1 MQIAPGTRFSARALL
16 FDMDGTLVDSTV
28 SVERVWGNWAE
39 SHGVSFAEVAHR
51 MHGRRAL
58 DIMRDLVPPGVDPE
72 VEVQIVNHNELV
84 DTDGIVA
91 IRGAAELLASLPP
104 RAWALVTSAQL
115 PLASARMGAG
125 GLSLPEVVVTAD
137 DIALGKPNPAC
148 YQLALKRLGLQPD
161 DAVVFEDAPSGLAA
175 GRAAGCRTI
184 AIASTMPTEDLAHED
199 WLYDLSRLRLES
211 VADDGLMQFRV
222 A

>member
-1 MQIAPGTRFSARALL
+1 MGQLAA
-16 FDMDGTLVDSTV
+16 
-28 SVERVWGNWAE
+28 
-39 SHGVSFAEVAHR
+39 SHGVSFAKVAHR

-58 DIMRDLVPPGVDPE
+58 DIMRDLAPPGVDPE

-84 DTDGIVA
+84 DTDGIIA
-91 IRGAAELLASLPP
+91 IRGAAELLASLPS

-184 AIASTMPTEDLAHED
+184 AIASTMPTENLEHED
-199 WLYDLSRLRLES
+199 WLYDLSTLVLES
-211 VADDGLMQFRV
+211 IDADGLMHFRV
-222 A
+222 I

>member
-1 MQIAPGTRFSARALL
+1 MQIVSGTRFSARALL

-28 SVERVWGNWAE
+28 SVERVWGSWAE
-39 SHGVSFAEVAHR
+39 SHGVSFAKVAHR

-72 VEVQIVNHNELV
+72 VEVEIVNHNELV

-104 RAWALVTSAQL
+104 RGWALVTSAQL

-184 AIASTMPTEDLAHED
+184 AIASTMPTENLEHED
-199 WLYDLSRLRLES
+199 WLYDLSTLVLES
-211 VADDGLMQFRV
+211 VDEDGLMHFRV
-222 A
+222 I

>member
-1 MQIAPGTRFSARALL
+1 MQIVPGTRFSARALL
-16 FDMDGTLVDSTV
+16 FDMDGTLIDSTV

-39 SHGVSFAEVAHR
+39 SHGVSFAAVAHR

-72 VEVQIVNHNELV
+72 IEVQIVNHNELV

-91 IRGAAELLASLPP
+91 IRGAAELLASLPH

-137 DIALGKPNPAC
+137 DIAVGKPNPAC

-161 DAVVFEDAPSGLAA
+161 DAVVLEDAPSGLAA

-199 WLYDLSRLRLES
+199 WLYDLSALSLEK
-211 VADDGLMQFRV
+211 VDPDGLMHFYVR
-222 A
+222 

>member
-1 MQIAPGTRFSARALL
+1 MQIVSGTRFRARALL
-16 FDMDGTLVDSTV
+16 FDMDGTLIDSTV
-28 SVERVWGNWAE
+28 SVERVWGNWAA
-39 SHGVSFAEVAHR
+39 SHGVSFAKVAHR

-58 DIMRDLVPPGVDPE
+58 DIMRDLAPPGVDPE
-72 VEVQIVNHNELV
+72 VEVRIVNHNELV

-91 IRGAAELLASLPP
+91 IRGAAELLASLP
-104 RAWALVTSAQL
+104 RNGWALVTSAQL

-125 GLSLPEVVVTAD
+125 GLSLPDVVVTAD

-161 DAVVFEDAPSGLAA
+161 EAVVFEDAPSGLAA

-184 AIASTMPTEDLAHED
+184 AIASTMPTEQLDHED
-199 WLYDLSRLRLES
+199 WLYDLSTLVLE
-211 VADDGLMQFRV
+211 RV
-222 A
+222 DPDRWMHFVVR

>member
-72 VEVQIVNHNELV
+72 VEVEIVNHNELV

-91 IRGAAELLASLPP
+91 IRGAAELLASLPR

-184 AIASTMPTEDLAHED
+184 AIASTMPTENLAHED
-199 WLYDLSRLRLES
+199 WLYDLSTLVLES
-211 VADDGLMQFRV
+211 VDPDGLMHFQVR
-222 A
+222 

>member
-1 MQIAPGTRFSARALL
+1 MQIVPGTRFSARALL
-16 FDMDGTLVDSTV
+16 FDMDGTLIDSTV

-39 SHGVSFAEVAHR
+39 SHVVSFTEVAHR

-58 DIMRDLVPPGVDPE
+58 DIMRDLAPPGVDPE

-84 DTDGIVA
+84 DTDGIIA

-184 AIASTMPTEDLAHED
+184 AIASTMPTEDLEHED
-199 WLYDLSRLRLES
+199 WLYDLSALVLES
-211 VADDGLMQFRV
+211 VDPDGLMQFRV
-222 A
+222 S

>member
-1 MQIAPGTRFSARALL
+1 MQIVSGTRFSARALL

-84 DTDGIVA
+84 DTDGIIA

-184 AIASTMPTEDLAHED
+184 AIASTMPTDNLEHED
-199 WLYDLSRLRLES
+199 WLYDLSTLVLES
-211 VADDGLMQFRV
+211 IDPDGLMHFQVR
-222 A
+222 

>member
-72 VEVQIVNHNELV
+72 VEVEIVNHNELV

-91 IRGAAELLASLPP
+91 IRGAAELLASLPR

-137 DIALGKPNPAC
+137 DIAVGKPNPAC

-161 DAVVFEDAPSGLAA
+161 DAIVFEDAPSGLAA

-184 AIASTMPTEDLAHED
+184 AIASTMPTENLAHED
-199 WLYDLSRLRLES
+199 WLYDLSTLVLES
-211 VADDGLMQFRV
+211 VDPDGLMHFQVR
-222 A
+222 

>member
-1 MQIAPGTRFSARALL
+1 MQIVSGTRFSARALL

-28 SVERVWGNWAE
+28 SVERVWGNWAA

-137 DIALGKPNPAC
+137 DIAQGKPNPAC

-184 AIASTMPTEDLAHED
+184 AIASTMPTEDLDHED
-199 WLYDLSRLRLES
+199 WLYDLSALLLEK
-211 VADDGLMQFRV
+211 VDPDGLMHFLVR
-222 A
+222 

>member
-72 VEVQIVNHNELV
+72 VEVEIVNHNELV

-91 IRGAAELLASLPP
+91 IRGAAELLASLPR

-137 DIALGKPNPAC
+137 DIAVGKPNPAC

-184 AIASTMPTEDLAHED
+184 AIASTMPTENLAHED
-199 WLYDLSRLRLES
+199 WLYDLSTLVLES
-211 VADDGLMQFRV
+211 VDPEGLMHFQVR
-222 A
+222 

>member
-1 MQIAPGTRFSARALL
+1 MQIAPGTLISARALL

-137 DIALGKPNPAC
+137 DIAQGKPNPAC

-199 WLYDLSRLRLES
+199 WLYDLSRLRLEH

-222 A
+222 V

>member
-1 MQIAPGTRFSARALL
+1 MQIVSGTRFSALALL

-72 VEVQIVNHNELV
+72 VEVEIVNHNELV

-137 DIALGKPNPAC
+137 DIAQGKPNPAC

-184 AIASTMPTEDLAHED
+184 AIASTMPTEDLDHED
-199 WLYDLSRLRLES
+199 WLYDLSALLLEK
-211 VADDGLMQFRV
+211 VDPDGLMHFLVR
-222 A
+222 

>member
-28 SVERVWGNWAE
+28 SVERVWGNWAA

-137 DIALGKPNPAC
+137 DIAQGKPNPAC

-184 AIASTMPTEDLAHED
+184 AIASTMPTEDLDHED
-199 WLYDLSRLRLES
+199 WLYDLSALLLEK
-211 VADDGLMQFRV
+211 VDPDGLMHFLVR
-222 A
+222 

>member
-72 VEVQIVNHNELV
+72 VEVEIVNHNELV

-91 IRGAAELLASLPP
+91 IRGAAELLASLPR

-137 DIALGKPNPAC
+137 DIAVGKPNPAC

-161 DAVVFEDAPSGLAA
+161 DAIVFEDAPSGLAA

-184 AIASTMPTEDLAHED
+184 AIASTMPTENLAHED
-199 WLYDLSRLRLES
+199 WLYDLSTLVLES
-211 VADDGLMQFRV
+211 VDPEGLMHFQVR
-222 A
+222 